1 MIVYRQDRRTGQW
14 NVFGPASEVHVG
26 IVTVTRKDGKKR
38 RESVERVSK
47 PFDVDGV
54 AHVYGYLEDKVYGYS
69 EDKAPKTCANCGER
83 IRGKAHLVLA
93 YNGDRD
99 YCCARCA
106 GSPILSFD

>member
-1 MIVYRQDRRTGQW
+1 MITYRQDRRTGQW

-54 AHVYGYLEDKVYGYS
+54 PYVYGYLGELPT
-69 EDKAPKTCANCGER
+69 ECAVCGAR
-83 IRGKAHLVLA
+83 IRGEAHLVLA

-106 GSPILSFD
+106 RSPIGSFD